1 MEKNKRALA
10 LCGLFAAFCLGS
22 CLTMTDELDL
32 NKDISLDMQIGPGG
46 LSIPLGSLS
55 RIYLDSLI
63 KIDGDESILDT
74 LDNGLYGFKMEGEI
88 DKVNV
93 SIGDV
98 TINIPKPDIDEIT
111 ASFDQTDVDDV
122 QIAEKT
128 QNTTL
133 KISSI
138 DLSSINDQLPSPAS
152 SFSTEPIMVP
162 VVPGIPISNPLTSED
177 FIELVVPDQSV
188 NVEFNYT
195 LPEDVS
201 SVNRIIMGQ
210 ENTNVGQTINLYVD
224 LTSVFSITDNP
235 DITLE
240 ALQITFP
247 DNFYLSKSNALNS
260 YLQNGSI
267 TVNGTVLSISNAKII
282 NDALGS
288 DHKLPISFVVDS
300 ADFKNYIVTED
311 NKLKIKYNKEIG
323 YNLSLKLSGTSTAS
337 GTKSIYVDVEM
348 NDKLQMRD
356 FSVDTKVKTIDLTPE
371 KISSSYELTG
381 LDNLS
386 RVNYIDFDPSQS
398 TLYLS
403 LSDFDIDP
411 FSFDNSSAIT
421 LQFPSSFGFVKGT
434 DDKVYV
440 GENAVG
446 QWKNGNYL
454 DIWPGEAKGKT
465 IELHVDKLTLNQD
478 VDEQKKSITVSND
491 VNYSGSI
498 KIASETN
505 LGKSALDALTDKNIS
520 FKVWGS
526 LVVDNANIETAR
538 IETDFEKTT
547 SLSIAE
553 KVDQALVEVN
563 RIDLTKPAG
572 ASLQLKFKGVPI
584 TVTKMTMSNLTL
596 EFPEFLLIRYV
607 GNDNRVNLSGNKLVI
622 DGDLKRFELDDDGD
636 GFTLTGLQIEGMEFK
651 NPLVLVNDSIKMTD
665 SVSISGSV
673 FIDKQSI
680 NSNDLKDIHV
690 TPVVEF
696 DEVVVKSVT
705 GRVDPVIDGVEEDVD
720 LDLGDDIDFLK
731 NKDNRLGLSDPMI
744 TININSTVTLP
755 IDLDLKLY
763 RLDANG
769 VPTDSIMPDD
779 GIIRLAKCD
788 TAAESR
794 HTTMVIYK
802 NERPV
807 SQSDDTVFVRI
818 SHLSDIM
825 SPLPDKIRFA
835 LKANVAYTG
844 EPHYLDLTRELSVSG
859 DYKVSV
865 PLSFDSLYIEYSET
879 IEDLGKNLEDIGDKI
894 DAADVELLADV
905 ISTIPLGVRL
915 SAVALDN
922 KGNEIKEV
930 QIESSVIGAGND
942 QGRKTPLKLGVK
954 LQKGGLTKLDAI
966 SFTAA
971 LMSAEDVD
979 IDIKKGQYIELDK
992 VRLNLPQGLKVD
1004 LTDMNKDNKK

>member
-10 LCGLFAAFCLGS
+10 LCGLIAAFCLGS

-98 TINIPKPDIDEIT
+98 TINIPKPEIDEIT

-133 KISSI
+133 KISSVSLDNI
-138 DLSSINDQLPSPAS
+138 NNNLPSINKEFIMEVDEEQKIDV
-152 SFSTEPIMVP
+152 PIT
-162 VVPGIPISNPLTSED
+162 GIPIPEIPVIVPLQTKD
-177 FIELVVPDQSV
+177 VD
-188 NVEFNYT
+188 FNYT
-195 LPEDVS
+195 LPDDVS
-201 SVNRIIMGQ
+201 KLNKVYFGQ
-210 ENTNVGQTINLYVD
+210 ENTTTGQALALKVD
-224 LTSVFSITDNP
+224 LSSLYDVMDEPKIRVTSLVVTFPTEFTVSANSALDQYISSDYVTVNGNVFSIAMP
-235 DITLE
+235 SE
-240 ALQITFP
+240 V
-247 DNFYLSKSNALNS
+247 YLPVI
-260 YLQNGSI
+260 G
-267 TVNGTVLSISNAKII
+267 G
-282 NDALGS
+282 
-288 DHKLPISFVVDS
+288 DHKLSVLFNMDE
-300 ADFKNYIVTED
+300 ADFSAYSSPIDYHKSFSYQLELEV
-311 NKLKIKYNKEIG
+311 
-323 YNLSLKLSGTSTAS
+323 SGTT
-337 GTKSIYVDVEM
+337 TKTGQFVPKVDVGINEQ
-348 NDKLQMRD
+348 LTMRD

>member
-10 LCGLFAAFCLGS
+10 ICGMIAAFCLGS
-22 CLTMTDELDL
+22 CLSMTDELDL
-32 NKDISLDMQIGPGG
+32 DKEISLDMQIGPGG

-63 KIDGDESILDT
+63 KIDGDESVLDT
-74 LDNGLYGFKMEGEI
+74 LDNGLYGFSMEGEI

-98 TINIPKPDIDEIT
+98 TINIPKPEIDEIS

-122 QIAEKT
+122 QIAEKS

-133 KISSI
+133 KISSVSL
-138 DLSSINDQLPSPAS
+138 DNINNNLPAINKE
-152 SFSTEPIMVP
+152 FIMVVGEEQKIDVPLVGFNIPAIP
-162 VVPGIPISNPLTSED
+162 VVVPLQTKE
-177 FIELVVPDQSV
+177 
-188 NVEFNYT
+188 VEFNYT

-201 SVNRIIMGQ
+201 RLNKVYFGEANTTTGQ
-210 ENTNVGQTINLYVD
+210 VLELRVD
-224 LTSVFSITDNP
+224 LSSLYAVMDEPHIRISSLVVTFPEEFTVSANSALDQYVPSQFVTANGNVFSIAMQAGN
-235 DITLE
+235 
-240 ALQITFP
+240 
-247 DNFYLSKSNALNS
+247 YLPVI
-260 YLQNGSI
+260 G
-267 TVNGTVLSISNAKII
+267 G
-282 NDALGS
+282 
-288 DHKLPISFVVDS
+288 DHKLSILFNMDE
-300 ADFKNYIVTED
+300 ADFSAYGSPIQ
-311 NKLKIKYNKEIG
+311 YNNSFSYQLTLEV
-323 YNLSLKLSGTSTAS
+323 SGTT
-337 GTKSIYVDVEM
+337 TKTGKFEPKVDVGINEQ
-348 NDKLQMRD
+348 LTMRD
-356 FSVDTKVKTIDLTPE
+356 FSVDTKVKTIDLKPE
-371 KISSSYELTG
+371 KITSSYELTG

-403 LSDFDIDP
+403 LSDFDIEP
-411 FSFDNSSAIT
+411 FSFDESSAIT

-434 DDKVYV
+434 DDKIYV
-440 GENAVG
+440 GNDAVG

-454 DIWPGEAKGKT
+454 DIWPGAAKGKT
-465 IELHVDKLTLNQD
+465 IELHVNRLTLNQD
-478 VDEQKKSITVSND
+478 VDEQKKSISVSND
-491 VNYSGSI
+491 VNYSGVI
-498 KIASETN
+498 KIASEN
-505 LGKSALDALTDKNIS
+505 GLGKSALDALTDKDIS
-520 FKVWGS
+520 FRVWGS
-526 LVVDNANIETAR
+526 LVVDNANVETAR
-538 IETDFEKTT
+538 IETDFDKTT
-547 SLSIAE
+547 TISIAE

-563 RIDLTKPAG
+563 RIDLTNPAG

-584 TVTKMTMSNLTL
+584 TITKMTISNLTL
-596 EFPEFLLIRYV
+596 EFPEFLLISYT
-607 GNDNRVNLSGNKLVI
+607 GNDNRVNLNGNKLVI

-651 NPLVLVNDSIKMTD
+651 KPLVLVNDSIKMTD
-665 SVSISGSV
+665 SVKISGSV
-673 FIDKQSI
+673 FVDKQSI

-705 GRVDPVIDGVEEDVD
+705 GKVDPAIDGVQEDVD
-720 LDLGDDIDFLK
+720 LDLGDDLEFLK
-731 NKDNRLGLSDPMI
+731 DKDNRLGLSDPLI

-755 IDLDLKLY
+755 IDLDMKLY
-763 RLDANG
+763 RLDENG
-769 VPTDSIMPDD
+769 IPTDSIMPDD

-788 TAAESR
+788 TASESR

-835 LKANVAYTG
+835 LQAKVADTG
-844 EPHYLDLTRELSVSG
+844 EPHYIDLTRELSVSG

-879 IEDLGKNLEDIGDKI
+879 IDNLSENLEDIGDKI
-894 DAADVELLADV
+894 DAADIELLADV

-915 SAVALDN
+915 SATALDI
-922 KGNEIKEV
+922 KGNPVKEV
-930 QIESSVIGAGND
+930 QIESAVIGAGNE
-942 QGRKTPLKLGVK
+942 QGRKTPLKLAVK
-954 LQKGGLTKLDAI
+954 VQKGGLAKLDAI

-971 LMSAEDVD
+971 LMSADDVD
-979 IDIKKGQYIELDK
+979 IDIRKGQYIELDK

-1004 LTDMNKDNKK
+1004 LTDMNKDNKKK